1 VAPEVEPLG
10 PVALPRSLLTAFNN
24 ERTSLTTAG
33 LAVVIVDGALLLD
46 QVRLFVVGFDD
57 VVVVVVVLCVVGF
70 VAVVVVVIPYIPSSV
85 KICPASV

>member
-1 VAPEVEPLG
+1 VAPEVEPVD
-10 PVALPRSLLTAFNN
+10 PVPLPRSLLTAFNN

-33 LAVVIVDGALLLD
+33 LAVVIVDGVLIVDEVL
-46 QVRLFVVGFDD
+46 LFVVGLEV